1 MEPTNNEQ
9 LLRSEVEKLQ
19 AENADLRRRIKR
31 LNDEINTGTRYKH
44 MNTVILIV
52 SYLLS
57 AVMYQVAVMQWN
69 LDQLAYVVGFMMFGI
84 MVVTQIAIR
93 FIWVLVLAIRDQ
105 W

>member
-57 AVMYQVAVMQWN
+57 AVMHQVAVMQWN